1 MSEYAPGKEIHRAKK
16 SMGQNFLIDPTV
28 CPRIAEM
35 AGIDGAGVIEI
46 GPGFG
51 ALTVELAARAEK
63 LVAIE
68 LDADVIEG
76 LRENISGFD
85 NCTVIRGDALEMDLK
100 ELIDQEFGKDKRIC
114 AAGNIPYN
122 ITTPLIMKLIDPEL
136 GLDSVTVM
144 IQKEPADRFCS
155 MPGTYGCGAISA
167 AVWYYGVPVKLF
179 DVGPG
184 AFRPRPKVRSSVI
197 RIDLREKPPVPVKD
211 EDYFFKVIRAAFQ
224 QRRKTALNSVS
235 SVMGIKKE
243 TVAHAMERCRLDPG
257 IRAERMTLE
266 QFAALSEQLGNELS
280 HAG

>member
-1 MSEYAPGKEIHRAKK
+1 MSEYAPGKETHRAKK
-16 SMGQNFLIDPTV
+16 SMGQNFLVDPTV

-35 AGIDGAGVIEI
+35 AGIDGADVIEI

-51 ALTVELAARAEK
+51 ALTVELARRAAK
-63 LVAIE
+63 VAAIE
-68 LDADVIEG
+68 LDGDVIGG
-76 LRENISGFD
+76 LEENLRDFD
-85 NCTVIRGDALEMDLK
+85 NCVIIRGDALEMDLS
-100 ELIDQEFGKDKRIC
+100 EVIEVHFDGSRRIC

-122 ITTPLIMKLIDPEL
+122 ITSPLIMKLLDPDL

-155 MPGTYGCGAISA
+155 APGTDGCGAISA
-167 AVWYYGVPVKLF
+167 AVWYYGVPVRLF

-197 RIDLREKPPVPVKD
+197 RIDLRDEPAVRVKD
-211 EDYFFKVIRAAFQ
+211 EDFFFRVIRAAFQ

-243 TVAHAMERCRLDPG
+243 TVAEAMDRCGLDPG
-257 IRAERMTLE
+257 IRAERMTLQ
-266 QFAALSEQLGNELS
+266 QFADFSDELGECTDA
-280 HAG
+280 AG